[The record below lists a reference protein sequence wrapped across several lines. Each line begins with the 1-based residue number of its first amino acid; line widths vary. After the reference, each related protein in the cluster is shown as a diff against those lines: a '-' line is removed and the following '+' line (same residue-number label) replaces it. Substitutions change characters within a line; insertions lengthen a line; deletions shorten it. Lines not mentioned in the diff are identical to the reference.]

1 MTTLIA
7 IGVCADRLG
16 HATHDDY
23 RADVRGAA
31 YVEQTLTVTPSSA
44 FFVDPNKPL
53 YVDWGHGDRVI
64 GEIRHLERQAD
75 NLWAIGEIDTERL
88 TDDIAANLG
97 AADLYWSTEASDDPQ
112 LGAGRRRNCCASAS
126 SPNRQQT
133 RCRRSNC
140 STAPSNTPPAPLN
153 APTPN
158 GSPGPSNTDAAKAS
172 ASSRSTAPQPRP
184 REVAPRAAPPVGNT
198 SPTGSTNTADPSST
212 TRRPPALR
220 RVRDLRI
227 RGDPRTP
234 PCSRL

>member
-23 RADVRGAA
+23 RADERGAA

-97 AADLYWSTEASDDPQ
+97 AADLYWSTEAFDDPQ
-112 LGAGRRRNCCASAS
+112 LGAGRR
-126 SPNRQQT
+126 QI
-133 RCRRSNC
+133 
-140 STAPSNTPPAPLN
+140 AP
-153 APTPN
+153 
-158 GSPGPSNTDAAKAS
+158 
-172 ASSRSTAPQPRP
+172 PRP
-184 REVAPRAAPPVGNT
+184 RHR
-198 SPTGSTNTADPSST
+198 TGSKHVAEGPTVQRPPR
-212 TRRPPALR
+212 TRRPHRSTPPRPTARPGR
-220 RVRDLRI
+220 RTPTPQRPPHHRGRPPPNRDLARSHPGPLPP
-227 RGDPRTP
+227 RGTHRRLGRRTRPIPHLRLTDHP
-234 PCSRL
+234 PSGES